1 MPTKLDET
9 GDRRKQILELLNEQ
23 GRTIEEVYTFFSNVP
38 HNVIERDIRYL
49 IRNKLYQPYNIILSR
64 KIENDNSRSGEKT
77 DTNSETEGNVENTE
91 KEDNLTRQGRRPTR
105 RKKKKSPFDAK
116 TRREKV
122 LQRLKNTLKT
132 QEQIASELGVSKGV
146 ISTDIQFFIISG
158 IITPEEHKTRKK
170 QIKQL
175 AKHKKSPQI
184 EQRRKQ
190 ILELIHSTNMT
201 YEQIG
206 KEIGVSQAKV
216 SAEIKYLVSI
226 GMVTQATLEDRKKQ
240 REERQREERQRK
252 VTRKRKKESKR
263 LRLKRIRIE
272 QVLYLIKNKHM
283 VESEV
288 AVLLGASTATICKDV
303 KYLVEKGL
311 LEKEEILESSNK
323 RIQIRRARII
333 ELIRSG
339 KLPRVFRTDIA
350 EELGAGVATIS
361 VDVKV
366 LMEQGLIEQDENG
379 ELRVVESKIA
389 ESGILLDNI
398 YFVQQEHN
406 GNSES
411 MSSEEK
417 KCLLI
422 LLRQIRKLS
431 LEGNSDKA
439 IRNLEMVKGMFSF
452 SGDEL
457 KQLEEIESLLRR
469 EKGKKQQKDGIERK
483 EVSDGEIG
491 DR

>member
-49 IRNKLYQPYNIILSR
+49 IRNNLYQPYNIILSR
-64 KIENDNSRSGEKT
+64 KIGNANSRSGEKT
-77 DTNSETEGNVENTE
+77 DTNSETKDNVGNTE
-91 KEDNLTRQGRRPTR
+91 KEDSLTRQGRQPTR

-132 QEQIASELGVSKGV
+132 QEQIALELGVSKGV

-201 YEQIG
+201 QKQIG
-206 KEIGVSQAKV
+206 KEIGLSQTAVSK
-216 SAEIKYLVSI
+216 EIRYLVSMGLI
-226 GMVTQATLEDRKKQ
+226 SQETLENRKKQ
-240 REERQREERQRK
+240 YKRNKKVSSITPKKKKERK
-252 VTRKRKKESKR
+252 ASNMKRKR
-263 LRLKRIRIE
+263 IG

-283 VESEV
+283 AQSEI
-288 AVLLGASTATICKDV
+288 AVLLGVSRKTICKDV
-303 KYLVEKGL
+303 EYLVETGMLK
-311 LEKEEILESSNK
+311 KEEVQSAAKK
-323 RIQIRRARII
+323 RVQIRRTRVI
-333 ELIRSG
+333 ELIRRG
-339 KLPRVFRTDIA
+339 KLPKVLRKSIA
-350 EELGAGVATIS
+350 EELGAGTATIS

-366 LMEQGLIEQDENG
+366 LIEQGLIEEDEKG

-389 ESGILLDNI
+389 GSELLSDEL
-398 YFVQQEHN
+398 YLEQQEQEED
-406 GNSES
+406 SLS
-411 MSSEEK
+411 MTSEEK
-417 KCLLI
+417 ECLLMM
-422 LLRQIRKLS
+422 LRQIRKLS
-431 LEGNSDKA
+431 LGGNLDKA
-439 IRNLEMVKGMFSF
+439 IRNLGLVKEMFGFSK
-452 SGDEL
+452 EKL
-457 KQLEEIESLLRR
+457 KQLEDIESFLR
-469 EKGKKQQKDGIERK
+469 EESNKKQKKADRK
-483 EVSDGEIG
+483 APEKEIG

>member
-23 GRTIEEVYTFFSNVP
+23 GRTMEEVYTFFSNVP

-64 KIENDNSRSGEKT
+64 KIGNANSRSGEKT
-77 DTNSETEGNVENTE
+77 DTNSETKGNVENTE

-132 QEQIASELGVSKGV
+132 QEQIALELGVSKGV

-201 YEQIG
+201 QKQIG
-206 KEIGVSQAKV
+206 KEIGLSQTAVSK
-216 SAEIKYLVSI
+216 EIRYLVSMGLI
-226 GMVTQATLEDRKKQ
+226 SQETLENRKKQ
-240 REERQREERQRK
+240 YKRNKKVSSITSKKKKERK
-252 VTRKRKKESKR
+252 ASNMKRKR
-263 LRLKRIRIE
+263 IG

-283 VESEV
+283 AQSEI
-288 AVLLGASTATICKDV
+288 AVLLGVSRKTICKDV
-303 KYLVEKGL
+303 EYLVETGMLK
-311 LEKEEILESSNK
+311 KEEVQSAAKK
-323 RIQIRRARII
+323 RVQIRRTRVI
-333 ELIRSG
+333 ELIRRG
-339 KLPRVFRTDIA
+339 KLPKVLRKSIA
-350 EELGAGVATIS
+350 EELGAGTATIS

-366 LMEQGLIEQDENG
+366 LIEQGLIEEDEKG

-389 ESGILLDNI
+389 ESELLSDEL
-398 YFVQQEHN
+398 YLEQQEQEED
-406 GNSES
+406 SLS
-411 MSSEEK
+411 MTSEEK
-417 KCLLI
+417 ECLLMM
-422 LLRQIRKLS
+422 LRQIRKLS
-431 LEGNSDKA
+431 LGGNLDKA
-439 IRNLEMVKGMFSF
+439 IRNLGLVKEMFGFSK
-452 SGDEL
+452 EKL
-457 KQLEEIESLLRR
+457 KQLEDIESFLR
-469 EKGKKQQKDGIERK
+469 EESNKKQKKADRK
-483 EVSDGEIG
+483 APEKEIG

>member
-201 YEQIG
+201 QKQIG
-206 KEIGVSQAKV
+206 KEIGLSQTAVSK
-216 SAEIKYLVSI
+216 EIRYLVSMGLI
-226 GMVTQATLEDRKKQ
+226 SQETLENRKKQ
-240 REERQREERQRK
+240 YKRNKKVRSITPKKKKERK
-252 VTRKRKKESKR
+252 ASNMKRKR
-263 LRLKRIRIE
+263 IG
-272 QVLYLIKNKHM
+272 QVLYLIKNKYM
-283 VESEV
+283 AQSEI
-288 AVLLGASTATICKDV
+288 AVLLGVSRKTICKDV
-303 KYLVEKGL
+303 EYLVETGMLK
-311 LEKEEILESSNK
+311 KEEVQSAAKK
-323 RIQIRRARII
+323 RVQIRRTRVI
-333 ELIRSG
+333 ELIRRG
-339 KLPRVFRTDIA
+339 KLPKVLRKSIA
-350 EELGAGVATIS
+350 EELGAGTATIS

-366 LMEQGLIEQDENG
+366 LIEQGLIEEDEKG

-389 ESGILLDNI
+389 ESELLSDAL
-398 YFVQQEHN
+398 YLEQQEQEED
-406 GNSES
+406 SLS
-411 MSSEEK
+411 MTSEEK
-417 KCLLI
+417 ECLLMMF
-422 LLRQIRKLS
+422 RQIRKLS